1 MHDTGRVY
9 YQEHREIDICNIC
22 IRTTHYFNPCMV
34 LAVITVVR
42 FTKNYL
48 PILWSIKP
56 QMPIRYHSIFESST
70 YLKNE
75 IMKKRFL
82 FNSSKVGQP
91 EAKSSPKVSPKS
103 PLHTRL

>member
-1 MHDTGRVY
+1 M
-9 YQEHREIDICNIC
+9 CKN
-22 IRTTHYFNPCMV
+22 N
-34 LAVITVVR
+34 TVVR

-91 EAKSSPKVSPKS
+91 EAKSSPKVEPKRPVS
-103 PLHTRL
+103 LYIGYSNSMVLP